1 MEDAMVHVQTVT
13 GTPYTV
19 EYSTVP
25 YMTVCNFVSRIFH
38 SNHDSDFFV
47 SLVMSCYRDT

>member
-19 EYSTVP
+19 RHSTVQHC
-25 YMTVCNFVSRIFH
+25 TVDQSIVQST
-38 SNHDSDFFV
+38 
-47 SLVMSCYRDT
+47 L